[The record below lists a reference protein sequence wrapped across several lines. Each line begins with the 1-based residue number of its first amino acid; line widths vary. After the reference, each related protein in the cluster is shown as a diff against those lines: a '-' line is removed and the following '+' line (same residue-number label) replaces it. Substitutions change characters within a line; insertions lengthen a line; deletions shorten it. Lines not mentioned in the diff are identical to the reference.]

1 MKKLLSTLLICI
13 LIISQAISQSLLT
26 PELFSFEEN
35 VPLNE
40 SIPSPESVLGYAPGE
55 AFTIYHQVIDYF
67 QKLGE
72 LSDRLTLGK
81 YGETYEGRPLIYV
94 VITSENNHAQL
105 ESIRTRNLQLTDPLN
120 TSQAKADSIMEDQP
134 VVVSFSYNIHGN
146 EPSSTEAAMQVA
158 YRLTAAEDKATQKL
172 LDSVVFIMYPCIN
185 PDGRD
190 RYVYW
195 YRSMRGNVPAT
206 EPVEL
211 EHDAPWPLGRTNHY
225 WFDLNRDWIWG
236 VHPES
241 RGHVSIYQQW
251 MPQVHVDYHEQGYNS
266 NYFTSPGTTPRNKL
280 LPDRYEAWSDTFG
293 RANIAAFN
301 KYKIA
306 YFTRE
311 AFDFFYPGYG
321 SSYPSVMGAIGMLTE
336 QGGIGAGRAIQTDDG
351 YILTLRQRI
360 FDHYLTSMATLRKAA
375 QRRRELLSY
384 TYEALNPQLS
394 TIQTK
399 TYIFPEDSS
408 GYLYEVLGILLKH
421 GVQVRRSTESF
432 TVSDATD
439 YQHGTSSLQTFPEGT
454 YIISTNQS
462 RHLFIQ
468 TVLSRQ
474 MEIEDSVMYDMS
486 TWSAPLAYTLK
497 AYYSN
502 QIPGIST
509 ELLSEAPSYPR
520 GVINPEASYAYVID
534 WNQRYSPKALSML
547 WEKGYRVRA
556 ARKEFQTDS
565 RAFHPGS
572 LIILLGRNYDKL
584 GRIRQDMDDIARVAQ
599 VNIHGLNTGR
609 MQTGID
615 LVSRDSRPVKRPRV
629 ALMVDE
635 PFPMYTA
642 GQVYFLFD
650 QETALPVSRIR
661 TSQLT
666 ETAVPKFGSRYGLA
680 HLSDYDVL
688 ILPGGSQLNKVFDK
702 SGIQELEDWVTR
714 GGTLV
719 ALTDAVDFLAK
730 DQSGITGLVIEDAPK
745 DSSDRAKYLRYENQE
760 RFRGLQNIPGAAL
773 NAVIDNSHPLA
784 FGIGESLF
792 TLKSGTTAIKPS
804 TDLETVGSYVK
815 DSSALLVSG
824 YASRENL
831 SFLAGKTFAGV
842 IHQGRGKIV
851 LIADNVHYRMFWRG
865 GSRMVQNAVML
876 LPGM

>member
-1 MKKLLSTLLICI
+1 MKNLLPTLLICVF
-13 LIISQAISQSLLT
+13 STGQAISQPVLT
-26 PELFSFEEN
+26 PERFLFEDN
-35 VPLNE
+35 IALNE

-67 QKLGE
+67 QKLDE
-72 LSDRLTLGK
+72 SSERLILGR
-81 YGETYEGRPLIYV
+81 YGETYEGRPLIYAI
-94 VITSENNHAQL
+94 ITSENNHAQL
-105 ESIRTRNLQLTDPLN
+105 EFIRKRNLQLTDPLN
-120 TSQAKADSIMEDQP
+120 IPPAKADSIMEDQP

-158 YRLTAAEDKATQKL
+158 YRLTAAQDNATQKM
-172 LDSVVFIMYPCIN
+172 LDSVVLIMYPCIN

-195 YRSMRGNVPAT
+195 YRSMRRNVLAT

-225 WFDLNRDWIWG
+225 WFDLNRDWVWG

-266 NYFTSPGTTPRNKL
+266 NYFTAPGTTPRNKL

-293 RANIAAFN
+293 KANIAAFN
-301 KYKIA
+301 EYKIA
-306 YFTRE
+306 YFTSE

-375 QRRRELLSY
+375 HRRRELLSY
-384 TYEALNPQLS
+384 THEALNPRQS
-394 TIQTK
+394 KSQIQ
-399 TYIFPEDSS
+399 TYIFPDDRR
-408 GYLYEVLGILLKH
+408 GYLYEVLGILLNH
-421 GVQVRRSTESF
+421 GVKIERATQSF
-432 TVSDATD
+432 TLSDAKD
-439 YQHGTSSLQTFPEGT
+439 YQTGNASVRSFPEGT
-454 YIISTNQS
+454 YMISANQS

-486 TWSAPLAYTLK
+486 TWSAPLAYTLE
-497 AYYSN
+497 AYYSS
-502 QIPGIST
+502 QVPGIST
-509 ELLSEAPSYPR
+509 EPITQAPSYPI

-547 WEKGYRVRA
+547 WDKGYQVRA
-556 ARKEFQTDS
+556 ARKAFQTDS
-565 RAFHPGS
+565 MRFHPGT

-584 GRIRQDMDDIARVAQ
+584 GSIKEDVEDIARTAR

-609 MQTGID
+609 MQAGID

-680 HLSDYDVL
+680 RLTDYDVI
-688 ILPGGSQLNKVFDK
+688 ILPGGNQLDKVFDE
-702 SGIQELEDWVTR
+702 SGIQQLKGWVSQ

-719 ALTDAVDFLAK
+719 ALTDAVDFMANN
-730 DQSGITGLVIEDAPK
+730 QSGITDLTIEDAPK
-745 DSSDRAKYLRYENQE
+745 DSSDRAKYLQYKDQE
-760 RFRGLQNIPGAAL
+760 RFRGLQSIPGAAL

-784 FGIGESLF
+784 FGLEKNLYTI
-792 TLKSGTTAIKPS
+792 KSGTTGIIPS
-804 TDLETVGSYVK
+804 TTWETVGYYVK
-815 DSSALLVSG
+815 DSSALLVAG
-824 YASRENL
+824 YASKKNL
-831 SFLAGKTFAGV
+831 EYLAGKSFVGV
-842 IHQGRGKIV
+842 VNQGRGKIV

-865 GSRMVQNAVML
+865 GSRMIQNAVML